1 MIEEYSKET
10 QEWSKLWNGKPSKAP
25 VLNLDERLRRIE
37 RKLLILG
44 PPELYLSK
52 YPALAQAY
60 AEYKTIEKLT
70 VGDIDET

>member
-1 MIEEYSKET
+1 MNEEYSKET
-10 QEWSKLWNGKPSKAP
+10 QEWSKLWDGKPSKAP
-25 VLNLDERLRRIE
+25 VLNLDDRLRRVE

-44 PPELYLSK
+44 PSDAHLSK

-70 VGDIDET
+70 LGDIDEA